1 MPDWLQLFAL
11 ARFGRPLLPFLAL
24 SAMLWV
30 LTRRAGAKPAAAAQL
45 LLSATAVVALGAF
58 VIIAMWYAIDKRYY
72 DFAEPTM
79 PAVAWMLE
87 SGKPL
92 YPPPDAPERYSHIYG
107 PMAFI
112 PLAAAMHLF
121 GTDLSVT
128 KGVGAVA
135 GIGSLALLFWI
146 LNARA
151 GARLALVFTGYCALL
166 LLVFRNAA
174 FWVRPDSL
182 ELVCG
187 AIGLVAALQRSRVSW
202 FTLGISA
209 GVLWNLKFTG
219 PLYSLPV
226 FVLFLERTSR
236 RYLVL
241 ATVTAAITVAL
252 PFIVCPT
259 ISLHDYGAWIL
270 LSGSRGIVWS
280 SLRQNFEWALYLIVP
295 LIVALR
301 VTVRPASAKASAWP
315 HRSASR
321 EGGQQPLTVLSPR
334 VAISLVVA
342 LGAVAVLAA
351 KPGAGPYHLLPFLP
365 LIAFFTGL
373 QIHHIRNDAA
383 DSTVLLAGVSF
394 TAVAVLIALA
404 QQASFISTVRQL
416 DAVGPITDLTQFL
429 DQHPGNVTQI
439 GYSSDERATF
449 VRPLAVF
456 RSDMYLLDQPAIQ
469 EHQLAGIEIPQATVN
484 ALRSCA
490 VTYWLIPKAGEPFS
504 ATNRYPM
511 THGEALFPQEFR
523 RAFFETYQRSG
534 STEYFDVWKCR
545 AITAFAAAH

>member
-11 ARFGRPLLPFLAL
+11 ARFGRPLLLFLAL
-24 SAMLWV
+24 SAVLWV
-30 LTRRAGAKPAAAAQL
+30 LTRRTGAKPAAAVQL
-45 LLSATAVVALGAF
+45 LLSVTAVVALGAF
-58 VIIAMWYAIDKRYY
+58 VVIAMWYAIDKRYY

-79 PAVAWMLE
+79 PAVAWMFQ

-92 YPPPDAPERYSHIYG
+92 YPPPDAAERYSHIYG

-112 PLAAAMHLF
+112 PLAAAMQLF
-121 GTDLSVT
+121 GTDLNVT
-128 KGVGAVA
+128 KWVGAVA

-151 GARLALVFTGYCALL
+151 GARRAVVFTGYCALL

-187 AIGLVAALQRSRVSW
+187 AIGLCAALHRSRVSW
-202 FTLGISA
+202 LALGISA

-226 FVLFLERTSR
+226 FVLFLERTTR
-236 RYLVL
+236 RHLVL
-241 ATVTAAITVAL
+241 ATVTAVITVAL
-252 PFIVCPT
+252 PFIVCPN

-280 SLRQNFEWALYLIVP
+280 SLRLNFEWALYLVAP
-295 LIVALR
+295 LIVALC
-301 VTVRPASAKASAWP
+301 VAVRPADAKASAQSC
-315 HRSASR
+315 RSASR
-321 EGGQQPLTVLSPR
+321 EGGQPLTVLSPR

-342 LGAVAVLAA
+342 LGAVALLAA

-383 DSTVLLAGVSF
+383 DTAVLLSGVSF

-416 DAVGPITDLTQFL
+416 DAVGPIRDLTQFL

-449 VRPLAVF
+449 VRPLVVV
-456 RSDMYLLDQPAIQ
+456 RSGMYLLDQPAIQ
-469 EHQLAGIEIPQATVN
+469 EHQLAGIEIPQATVS

-490 VTYWLIPKAGEPFS
+490 VTYWLIPKTGEPFS

-511 THGEALFPQEFR
+511 THGRALFSDEFR
-523 RAFFETYQRSG
+523 RAFFETYHQAG
-534 STEYFDVWKCR
+534 NTEYFDVWKCG
-545 AITAFAAAH
+545 